1 MRIEKERIFV
11 VIDDSASE
19 RNESFEEFSN
29 ENKLQK
35 DLTSIRKIQTKQKSK
50 RKRKKKSENV
60 FKIAVRNRE
69 RA

>member
-19 RNESFEEFSN
+19 RNESFEKFSN

-35 DLTSIRKIQTKQKSK
+35 DLTSIRKIPTK
-50 RKRKKKSENV
+50 RRKKKKRMV
-60 FKIAVRNRE
+60 KMFLKLQ
-69 RA
+69 